1 VLLHKRSGAVH
12 VIRTDWADE
21 DELEY
26 ASDQIER
33 VFKALELVASVDD
46 PQELLGERLALAN
59 EARIEQVVGEEG
71 ARVTLEEGTWP
82 EVEIDDET
90 VEVLVELD
98 GRATLADAI
107 DRAHVPRRRSTL
119 EDVQE
124 LLELGVLELR
134 S

>member
-1 VLLHKRSGAVH
+1 